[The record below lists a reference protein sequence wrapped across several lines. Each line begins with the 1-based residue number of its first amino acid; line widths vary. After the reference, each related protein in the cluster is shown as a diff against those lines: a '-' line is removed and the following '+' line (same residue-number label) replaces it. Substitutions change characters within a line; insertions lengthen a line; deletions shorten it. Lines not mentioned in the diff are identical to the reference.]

1 MLAAVADP
9 AATAAMQAERALL
22 SGLDGSCRTP
32 IGALAEPQANGALRL
47 RALLARRDG
56 TLILRAERVGAASD
70 AAALGA
76 DAARDLRARA
86 PADLLAA

>member
-1 MLAAVADP
+1 
-9 AATAAMQAERALL
+9 
-22 SGLDGSCRTP
+22 
-32 IGALAEPQANGALRL
+32 L